1 MIIDRCTLPMDLF
14 SQEIYDLFGSGCA
27 RVPNPSFDGHHAFC
41 IKQLD
46 YAPSGKLTLAQSML
60 LHVHRDHKDC
70 QGRGAQDGHLDFHP
84 APELCSLRVGEGW
97 AGGGYKLGP

>member
-46 YAPSGKLTLAQSML
+46 YAPSGKLTLAQSN
-60 LHVHRDHKDC
+60 LHMV
-70 QGRGAQDGHLDFHP
+70 
-84 APELCSLRVGEGW
+84 VGV
-97 AGGGYKLGP
+97 GGIN